1 MSGKKS
7 SLFDLMTKYKTEF
20 GEDAVINEFNLKD
33 KQLMLPG
40 IKHKYVAYL
49 IQHKVRKHELENIK
63 KEAIE
68 ELFKKENLDIGL
80 SKQAMEKK
88 YENSAPIQK
97 INSLIKEQD
106 IIIDYLE
113 KIEIISKSMTY
124 DISNIIKI
132 MELETT

>member
-20 GEDAVINEFNLKD
+20 EEDAVINEFNLKD

>member
-20 GEDAVINEFNLKD
+20 EEDAVINEFNLKD

-80 SKQAMEKK
+80 SKQSMEKK

>member
-7 SLFDLMTKYKTEF
+7 SLFDLMTKYETEF
-20 GEDAVINEFNLKD
+20 EEDAVINEFNLKD

>member
-20 GEDAVINEFNLKD
+20 EEDAVINEFNLKD

-132 MELETT
+132 MELEV